1 MPVPSRQFVLIDHS
15 IEDAAGHHLE
25 YARRVLGAAKAEGFR
40 TVLAINRRAKL
51 LDCPEADA
59 VFKSFSQ
66 TCWEM
71 HAQPAHRTLVGFALR
86 RDSMT
91 ADPLKVTG
99 FRTELASLIR
109 EAEVTEADVV
119 FVPTLGGAEALA
131 ISAYSSSGG
140 AKPLHWHLLFRRDV
154 TPCASLTKPRE
165 AIVRW
170 RIQAALARAAR
181 HFRAGVRYLYTDT
194 EELTQRYNSL
204 CVGRFQTL
212 PIPIDDR
219 LGLKRPHNSDRP
231 LVVSYVGDMRDEK
244 GIDLLPGII
253 GSIRRAGYDKAKVV
267 FRIQGNLPVSGVTR
281 RARQVREALQN
292 ASQNG
297 VELVDGPLSSDAYMD
312 LMLHSDV
319 VLIPYS
325 SNHYAAR
332 SSGVFVE
339 AVAAGIPTV
348 HPRESWMGR
357 NATDKLGFGYSRPSE
372 IPEGLDD
379 IIVNFPRYE
388 AASRGCITEW
398 RERHSAQRL
407 TRILI
412 ENQGR
417 S

>member
-1 MPVPSRQFVLIDHS
+1 MHVPSRQFVLIDHS

-40 TVLAINRRAKL
+40 TVLAVNRRARR

-71 HAQPAHRTLVGFALR
+71 HAQPVHRTLVGFALR
-86 RDSMT
+86 RGSMT
-91 ADPLKVTG
+91 ADPSKVARFT
-99 FRTELASLIR
+99 TELAALIR
-109 EAEVTEADVV
+109 EAEVTEADIV

-140 AKPLHWHLLFRRDV
+140 AQPLHWHLLFRRDV
-154 TPCASLTKPRE
+154 APFASLTKPRE
-165 AIVRW
+165 TIARW
-170 RIQAALARAAR
+170 CIRSALDRAAR
-181 HFRAGVRYLYTDT
+181 QFRAGVRYLYTDT

-204 CVGRFQTL
+204 CTGSFQTL
-212 PIPIDDR
+212 PIPIDER
-219 LGLKRPHNSDRP
+219 LGLKRPHGGIGP

-253 GSIRRAGYDKAKVV
+253 ASVRRAGYDKARVR
-267 FRIQGNLPVSGVTR
+267 FRIQGNLPVTGVTSKTR
-281 RARQVREALQN
+281 HIKEALQN
-292 ASQNG
+292 ASQSG

-312 LMLHSDV
+312 QMLHSDV

-325 SNHYAAR
+325 PIHYAAR

-339 AVAAGIPTV
+339 ALAAGIPTV
-348 HPRESWMGR
+348 HPRASWMGR
-357 NATDKLGFGYSRPSE
+357 NAMGKLGFGYSMPSE
-372 IPEGLDD
+372 IAEGLGG
-379 IIVNFPRYE
+379 IIVNYPRHE
-388 AASRGCITEW
+388 DTSRGYVAEW
-398 RERHSAQRL
+398 RARHSAQRL

-417 S
+417 A